1 VAERAVLPLIA
12 HRGWQRRFPE
22 NTLASVRGALEVGA
36 RWVEIDVQLA
46 RDRVPFLL
54 HDPDLERMTGVRG
67 PLSERDAGEADEL
80 FASEP
85 RRLGARFEREPLA
98 RLKAFVELLREF
110 PEAEAFVELKSESI
124 EVFGVDAMLDAV
136 LPVLAPAGRS
146 CRLISFHLGVL
157 RAARERCDL
166 QLGPVL
172 ERWSDRA
179 SPAVLGLAPDVVFC
193 NVKHLPR
200 TGSIELPRG
209 KLALYEVDDASA
221 ALALLERG
229 AAWIETFAVGE
240 MLEALGA
247 PGEGP
252 R

>member
-1 VAERAVLPLIA
+1 LIA

-36 RWVEIDVQLA
+36 RWVEIDVQLTK
-46 RDRVPFLL
+46 DRVPLLL

-67 PLSERDAGEADEL
+67 PVSERSAEQVADL
-80 FASEP
+80 YASEP
-85 RRLGARFEREPLA
+85 GRLGTRFEHEPLA
-98 RLKAFVELLREF
+98 RLEEFVELLAAF
-110 PEAEAFVELKSESI
+110 PEAEAFVELKSQSI

-136 LPVLAPAGRS
+136 LPVLAPAGRR
-146 CRLISFHLGVL
+146 CRLISFHLAVL

-179 SPAVLGLAPDVVFC
+179 SPAVLGLKPDVVFC

-200 TGSIELPRG
+200 QGSIEPPHG
-209 KLALYEVDDASA
+209 KLALYEVDA
-221 ALALLERG
+221 APLARALLERG
-229 AAWIETFAVGE
+229 ASWIETFAVGE
-240 MLEALGA
+240 LMQALRA
-247 PGEGP
+247 PAAQ
-252 R
+252 